1 MSGSKLFGVSC
12 WWRLF
17 YWSLWKKHSLWLA
30 AFISVIIDQCYY
42 WSVLLL
48 ISVIIGL
55 SGKDVLCFQES
66 QIWTKIKLH
75 RKCKHPTKHLSVRPS
90 VRPPAHPFI
99 THKYTPHFS
108 DFVCS
113 CVIFLP
119 SHSDELFYVGLSDY
133 IFLSLSLVLS
143 LFSSFNLF
151 QELK

>member
-66 QIWTKIKLH
+66 QIWTKIELH

-90 VRPPAHPFI
+90 TSQPIHSLHTNTHHTFQILYVAVLFSFHLTAMSCFMSVYQI
-99 THKYTPHFS
+99 TF
-108 DFVCS
+108 FC
-113 CVIFLP
+113 
-119 SHSDELFYVGLSDY
+119 
-133 IFLSLSLVLS
+133 LSL
-143 LFSSFNLF
+143 LFFLCFHPLIFSKN
-151 QELK
+151 